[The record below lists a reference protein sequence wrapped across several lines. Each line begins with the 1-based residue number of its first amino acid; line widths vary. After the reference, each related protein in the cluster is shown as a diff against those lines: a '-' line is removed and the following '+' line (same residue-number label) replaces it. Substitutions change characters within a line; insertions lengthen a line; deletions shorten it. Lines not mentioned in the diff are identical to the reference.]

1 MVNSI
6 LKFNVLSVALL
17 LLSPLA
23 SAAENGEPL
32 PILLDAESS
41 SFDQRNQTV
50 EFHGLQITQGD
61 IGIRADEAVASGLDF
76 ERSEWQF
83 SGNVQFSVGSA
94 SLRADSAELVFEAH
108 TLIIAEL
115 RGDPAEFEDLSETRE
130 QPIRGSANLLSY
142 HSDDNT
148 LRMTEG
154 ARLSEGSNDITGCDL
169 IYDLEQEKLTSGTS
183 ECGTPLVIT
192 IVPPSNGDTPEATPL
207 Q

>member
-6 LKFNVLSVALL
+6 LKFGSFSVALL
-17 LLSPLA
+17 LLSSSTLG
-23 SAAENGEPL
+23 AEEDEAL

-41 SFDQRNQTV
+41 SFDQKTQTV
-50 EFHGLQITQGD
+50 VFQGLQITQGD
-61 IGIRADEAVASGLDF
+61 MAIRADEAVASGLDF
-76 ERSEWQF
+76 QRSEWRF
-83 SGNVQFSVGSA
+83 NGNVDISVGSVNILA
-94 SLRADSAELVFEAH
+94 SSAELVFEAH
-108 TLIIAEL
+108 MLVVADL
-115 RGDPAEFEDLSETRE
+115 RGNPAEFEDLSESRE

-154 ARLSEGSNDITGCDL
+154 ARLSEGSNNITGCDL

-192 IVPPSNGDTPEATPL
+192 IVPPSNGDAPEASPL
-207 Q
+207 

>member
-6 LKFNVLSVALL
+6 VKFGCAGAALL
-17 LLSPLA
+17 LFGTLA
-23 SAAENGEPL
+23 SGAEEGEPL

-41 SFDQRNQTV
+41 SFDQKNQTIV
-50 EFHGLQITQGD
+50 FRGLQITQGD
-61 IGIRADEAVASGLDF
+61 LAIRADDAVASGLDF
-76 ERSEWQF
+76 ERNEWQF
-83 SGNVQFSVGSA
+83 SGNVQISVGSA
-94 SLRADSAELVFEAH
+94 NILASSAELVFEAH
-108 TLIIAEL
+108 TLIVAEL
-115 RGDPAEFEDLSETRE
+115 RGDPAEFEHFSEASE

-192 IVPPSNGDTPEATPL
+192 IIPPSDGDSPEAAPL